1 MLSVAKIQRRN
12 AWQYFLRGV
21 VVGDGR
27 RPVGRS
33 LKDAQEEA
41 GIPPGVWMGR
51 GLAGLGLTAG
61 AVVGEREL
69 ELLLGELRHPDADR
83 IERELLAGGD
93 DPVSARLATVLGQPV
108 EDIEQRDLVP
118 LLGLEFVFRPQ
129 ASLVVLWAL
138 GDDRTREVIER
149 AHARAVARVLE
160 WLEDE
165 VAEIRW
171 ASGRKRAKPPGL
183 VVAAFRH
190 FDNRDGFPLLHH
202 HLLLL
207 NRAQR
212 SDGTW
217 YALDTVRLYQHA
229 VAAGTL
235 YTLAMTTEVCEELG
249 LATVPREVTPGLRPV
264 MEIAGVPAELIE
276 WKSTRRERI
285 EDALEAIT
293 DQYVKEYGR
302 LPDERARHNLGWWA
316 AQDTRPDKKTPR
328 PLEQLLAWW
337 RASAILNFGQQM
349 IAGLLERCRTAAAV
363 IRARVRPLVDTALA
377 AVDVA
382 AVVYTV
388 RNAFARRHVLAEARR
403 HLLETLRGRA
413 FPPRVDDYIADQ
425 ALARHSRQLTV
436 PQEGRR
442 TPAPDQITYTADFP
456 WPARWFIAG
465 TDGKPPRSATRYER
479 AQVASLAL
487 RNAIR
492 TARTNPPV
500 RDGAPAATTPP
511 PPAGDR
517 HHHDD
522 DRAAADRPHAVD
534 HHHHHH
540 DDWAS
545 AGPPHAVDHPGRDT
559 LLTPAQRSTTIH
571 THLQAAM
578 PEVYAQG
585 RTTDPGTWTTA
596 PERLA
601 FLAKLTAATE
611 ARKRRLVEEDAD
623 RRALDP
629 AGPVDRRRQEH
640 EQHQQPGHGPG
651 QDQGRGVQP

>member
-12 AWQYFLRGV
+12 AWRYFVRGV
-21 VVGDGR
+21 AFGDGR
-27 RPVGRS
+27 RPAGQS

-51 GLAGLGLTAG
+51 GLAGLGLAAG
-61 AVVGEREL
+61 SVVGEREL
-69 ELLLGELRHPDADR
+69 ELLFGQLRHPDADR
-83 IERELLAGGD
+83 IERELLADGA
-93 DPVSARLATVLGQPV
+93 DPVLARLATVLGQPV
-108 EDIEQRDLVP
+108 EEIEQRDLVP

-129 ASLVVLWAL
+129 ASLLVLWAL
-138 GDDRTREVIER
+138 GDERTREVIER
-149 AHARAVARVLE
+149 AHQRAIEKVLE

-171 ASGRKRAKPPGL
+171 SSGRKRAKPPGL

-207 NRAQR
+207 NRALR
-212 SDGTW
+212 ADGTW
-217 YALDTVRLYQHA
+217 YAVDTVRLYQHA

-249 LATVPREVTPGLRPV
+249 LATAPREVTPGLRPV

-285 EDALEAIT
+285 EDVLETIT
-293 DQYVKEYGR
+293 DEYVKEHGR
-302 LPDERARHNLGWWA
+302 LPDERARHGLGWRA

-337 RASAILNFGQQM
+337 RASAILNFGKAM
-349 IAGLLERCRTAAAV
+349 IAGLLERCRAAGAV
-363 IRARVRPLVDTALA
+363 IRAGVRPLVDTALA

-388 RNAFARRHVLAEARR
+388 RNTFARRHVLAEARR

-413 FPPRVDDYIADQ
+413 FPPGVDGYIADQ

-465 TDGKPPRSATRYER
+465 TDGGPPRSATRYER
-479 AQVASLAL
+479 AQVAGLAL
-487 RNAIR
+487 QNAIR
-492 TARTNPPV
+492 TARTTPPA

-511 PPAGDR
+511 PHTGDR
-517 HHHDD
+517 HRHDD
-522 DRAAADRPHAVD
+522 DRPAADR
-534 HHHHHH
+534 
-540 DDWAS
+540 
-545 AGPPHAVDHPGRDT
+545 PHAVDHPGRDT
-559 LLTPAQRSTTIH
+559 RLTPAQRAAAVH

-578 PEVYAQG
+578 PQEYAEG
-585 RTTDPGTWTTA
+585 RTTDPETWTTA

-601 FLAKLTAATE
+601 ALAKLTAATE
-611 ARKRRLVEEDAD
+611 ARKRSLAEADAG
-623 RRALDP
+623 RRARADGQLPGPAADP
-629 AGPVDRRRQEH
+629 EMGPRRQEH
-640 EQHQQPGHGPG
+640 EQQRQQLDPG
-651 QDQGRGVQP
+651 QGQGLRP